1 MKIVIWSFLSL
12 FLVVGAIGGLLSAVN
27 GHDAPD
33 VIRGLA
39 VSALFSRGAWGSW
52 KRASR
57 PRPPEIARVVEPRER
72 PWRRR

>member
-1 MKIVIWSFLSL
+1 MKIVIWSLL
-12 FLVVGAIGGLLSAVN
+12 ALLLVVCAIGGLLSAVN

-33 VIRGLA
+33 TIRGLV
-39 VSALFSRGAWGSW
+39 VSALFSWGAWGSW

-57 PRPPEIARVVEPRER
+57 PRNPGFVGIEEPRRR